1 MIRTTLLT
9 LALATGCNPATQST
23 AHVPGIVD
31 GGTSIANVNGID
43 VTQEMLDLTIAS
55 LPPQLRMQL
64 EATGQIGQL
73 GEQMVVT
80 EALYQKAINEGMHN
94 NDDIQLKLAM
104 ASKTALADA
113 WVTKTVE
120 ARITDAAIKTWYEE
134 HLVQFA
140 QAQVNARII
149 VAKDAP
155 SGAVVKGLLD
165 GGGDFAEV
173 AKVHSQD
180 PNTSSKGGD
189 LGWMTKE
196 DLRGPFAE
204 PVFAGE
210 TGSVVGPIDAG
221 GPQLFFKIEDKR
233 DSVPLSDVTDEIKA
247 SLSKDLA
254 ETVVKEV
261 REGAKVT
268 WAGKDEKGEAKADAT
283 DDATGEAKADATDE
297 AKADATDEAK
307 AAE

>member
-1 MIRTTLLT
+1 MIRTSLLT
-9 LALATGCNPATQST
+9 LALTTGCTTATETT

-31 GGTSIANVNGID
+31 GGTSIANVNGTD
-43 VTQEMLDLTIAS
+43 VTQEMVDLTIAS
-55 LPPQLRMQL
+55 LPPQLRTQL

-80 EALYQKAINEGMHN
+80 EALYQKAIGAGMHN
-94 NDDIQLKLAM
+94 DDDIQLKLAM

-113 WVTKTVE
+113 WVSKTVE
-120 ARITDAAIKTWYEE
+120 SRITDVAIKAWYDD

-140 QAQVNARII
+140 RPQVNARII

-155 SGAVVKGLLD
+155 AGAVVQGLLD

-173 AKVHSQD
+173 AKAHSQD
-180 PNTSSKGGD
+180 PNTSGKGGD

-247 SLSKDLA
+247 NLSKDLA

-261 REGAKVT
+261 REGATVT
-268 WAGKDEKGEAKADAT
+268 WPNKGNADKTTTEAP
-283 DDATGEAKADATDE
+283 
-297 AKADATDEAK
+297 
-307 AAE
+307 AAEEAAPTGNEG